1 MLLKSFLAA
10 AGLVFASLLSV
21 AHGQALPSKP
31 ITIVVPF
38 PSGGAAAVASTRIVA
53 QRVSVP
59 PVQ

>member
-38 PSGGAAAVASTRIVA
+38 LPGGAADASTRIVA
-53 QRVSVP
+53 QQASLP

>member
-38 PSGGAAAVASTRIVA
+38 PPGGAANASTRIVA
-53 QRVSVP
+53 QQVSVP
-59 PVQ
+59 PVQQ

>member
-31 ITIVVPF
+31 ITIVAPF
-38 PSGGAAAVASTRIVA
+38 PPGGAADASTCIVA
-53 QRVSVP
+53 QQASAP

>member
-38 PSGGAAAVASTRIVA
+38 PPGGAADASTRIVA

-59 PVQ
+59 PVP

>member
-10 AGLVFASLLSV
+10 AGLVFVSLLSV
-21 AHGQALPSKP
+21 AHGQALLSKP

-38 PSGGAAAVASTRIVA
+38 SLGGVADASTRIVA
-53 QRVSVP
+53 QQLSVL